1 MIEILKE
8 HPKAA
13 LFAAIFHVIVV
24 IVVGVSVDW
33 TSLTEPSGE
42 NKPVKIVNAVA
53 VDQKLLDNELKKIKQ
68 AEKQRVKK
76 QKDAERRKKKAI
88 VDRKREEKKLNELKR
103 KNKKEKAK
111 QLALKKK
118 RDADKKADNKR
129 KLKVKKAQQKKAA
142 ADKKKAAAEKKKA
155 AKLAEQQKRK
165 EQFETELKQKMAKE
179 EAERQAQIA
188 AANLAKRQSEIGKY
202 IQRIKL
208 KVENNWI
215 TFRTKKL
222 GKFTVVRVK
231 VIPGGAV
238 LDAKTIT
245 PSGDDIF
252 DKDAVTAVYKASP
265 LPIPPAD
272 TDLINDFREFDLK
285 IGTPK

>member
-13 LFAAIFHVIVV
+13 IFAAVFHVIVV

-33 TSLTEPSGE
+33 TSLTEPTGE
-42 NKPVKIVNAVA
+42 NKPVKIVNAIA

-68 AEKQRVKK
+68 AEKQRVKT

-88 VDRKREEKKLNELKR
+88 VDRKREEKKLKELKR
-103 KNKKEKAK
+103 NNKKEKAK
-111 QLALKKK
+111 QIALKKK
-118 RDADKKADNKR
+118 RDADRKAEKKR
-129 KLKVKKAQQKKAA
+129 KQKVKKAQQQKAA
-142 ADKKKAAAEKKKA
+142 AQKKKTAE
-155 AKLAEQQKRK
+155 LAEQQKRK
-165 EQFETELKQKMAKE
+165 EQFENELKQKMAKE

-188 AANLAKRQSEIGKY
+188 AVNSAKRQREIDKY
-202 IQRIKL
+202 IARIKL
-208 KVENNWI
+208 KVTNNWI
-215 TFRTKKL
+215 TFRTKEL

-238 LDAKTIT
+238 LDAKTVKS
-245 PSGDDIF
+245 SGDVIF
-252 DKDAVTAVYKASP
+252 DQDAEKAVYNASP

-272 TDLINDFREFDLK
+272 TDLINEFREFDLK